1 MKKMTYLSLE
11 DIRADKVKA
20 RRLMKRSFD
29 DLRGDVSNCFMP
41 ADNLF
46 LNSSNRWMN
55 WIGYGITAYKTFK
68 TFRSVFSFIAR
79 LI

>member
-1 MKKMTYLSLE
+1 MKKVAYLSLDE
-11 DIRADKVKA
+11 IRADKVKA

-79 LI
+79 LM